1 MSDVRRLSPLDDQVP
16 RGRVAVPD
24 DIRALANGDRI
35 EAVWRNQL
43 GGLTFRIDRGGRDER
58 FAKWVAAGTP
68 ELDLASE
75 AARMRWAGEHA
86 VQAPATHRGPRLR
99 VPEVLEHG
107 ASEAGSWLV
116 TRAIL
121 GSSAVAPENLARPAI
136 AARAIGEGLRL
147 LHDTLPAAECPFS
160 WSIERRLSAVH
171 ERLDAGEGPADWS
184 PEFRSLSAE
193 EALAELA
200 AIPEP
205 ARLVVCHGDP
215 CAPNTLL
222 GPDGRYVA
230 HVDLD
235 ALGVADPLADLAIAA
250 WSTVWNYGPGYE
262 DDVYAGYGLR
272 PDPDLIRGYR
282 LLWDLS

>member
-1 MSDVRRLSPLDDQVP
+1 MGRRA
-16 RGRVAVPD
+16 RG
-24 DIRALANGDRI
+24 
-35 EAVWRNQL
+35 
-43 GGLTFRIDRGGRDER
+43 
-58 FAKWVAAGTP
+58 AGTGDAP
-68 ELDLASE
+68 RAE
-75 AARMRWAGEHA
+75 AARPRGTRTRRVRGRQLAGDPRDTW
-86 VQAPATHRGPRLR
+86 QLRGRPR
-99 VPEVLEHG
+99 
-107 ASEAGSWLV
+107 
-116 TRAIL
+116 
-121 GSSAVAPENLARPAI
+121 NLARPAI

-160 WSIERRLSAVH
+160 WSIERRLAAVH

-184 PEFRSLSAE
+184 PEFRSLSAV